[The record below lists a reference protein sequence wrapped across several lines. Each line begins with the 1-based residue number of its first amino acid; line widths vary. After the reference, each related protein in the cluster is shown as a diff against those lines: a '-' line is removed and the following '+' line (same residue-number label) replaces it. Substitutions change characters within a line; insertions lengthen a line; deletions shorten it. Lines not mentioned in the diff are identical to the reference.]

1 MPKFSIITTT
11 YKHERFIT
19 QTIDS
24 LLNQSISDWE
34 LLIGDDSP
42 DGATWDIIEW
52 YTQKYPDKIRT
63 WQHAMSKGI
72 VENMNFLISQVC
84 SDSEYIAFLE
94 GDDVYA
100 PDCLKKKL
108 EVFEK
113 YSEVALVY
121 SDMNFINADWKVTLE
136 KRIQSNGTRFYQNEI
151 IPVESYI
158 NTKNSLIISYST
170 VAIRKDVLYSFSP
183 IEAFTQSK
191 MYSVS
196 DYDLF
201 FRIATRYPVYGIS
214 DALTLYRR
222 HTWNASSGYNTL
234 FQDLHILL
242 DTYSKRWFIPEK
254 VYKKK
259 VSWILIMQSIVA
271 LSKWEKMLALS
282 YCKRAVLQY
291 PFQDWLYRWGVLMCL
306 ILPVKLVQNMLVR
319 KMRTGV

>member
-1 MPKFSIITTT
+1 MAIFTIITTT
-11 YKHERFIT
+11 YKHENFIAAT
-19 QTIDS
+19 IESILAQTF
-24 LLNQSISDWE
+24 SDWE

-42 DGATWDIIEW
+42 DEYTWKIVRSYSE
-52 YTQKYPDKIRT
+52 KYPGKIRA
-63 WQHAMSKGI
+63 WRHVPNKWI
-72 VENMNFLISQVC
+72 VENTNFLISQIS
-84 SDSEYIAFLE
+84 SDAQYVAFLE
-94 GDDVYA
+94 GDDMYI
-100 PDCLKKKL
+100 PTNLEKKWNI
-108 EVFEK
+108 FQK
-113 YSEVALVY
+113 YPNVALVY

-136 KRIQSNGTRFYQNEI
+136 KRIQSNGTWFYQNEI

-170 VAIRKDVLYSFSP
+170 VAIRKDALYSFSP

-242 DTYSKRWFIPEK
+242 ETYSKRWFIPEK

-306 ILPVKLVQNMLVR
+306 ILPVKFIQNMLVR